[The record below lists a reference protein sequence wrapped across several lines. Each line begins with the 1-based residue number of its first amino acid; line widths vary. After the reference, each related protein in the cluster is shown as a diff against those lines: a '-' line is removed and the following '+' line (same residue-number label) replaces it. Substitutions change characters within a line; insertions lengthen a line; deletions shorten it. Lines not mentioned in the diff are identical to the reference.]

1 MNRHH
6 IFLFLFLC
14 IASFGLQGQQSATLQ
29 GGVFDDQNTPIESV
43 QIFIAGSNTSILSN
57 ENGGFSLKVPASQ
70 NVDIHFRHVFFLDTV
85 IHIFIP
91 ENEIEEIR
99 ITLHTKGK
107 QLGTISVTAKHHDG
121 NIQIDPKLDHRM
133 TSIGGGVESIL
144 KTMPGIYSANELSS
158 QYNVRGGNYDENL
171 VYVNDIEIHRPFL
184 IRSAQQEG
192 LSFVNLDLTNS
203 VKFSAGGFEAKYG
216 DKMSSV
222 MDVEYKTPTGYGSSF
237 SASLLG
243 VTAHTEGN
251 VKDTFTYLVGVR
263 YKSNAYI
270 LKSMETKGDYQPRF
284 FDAQML
290 FTWKPL
296 KKLEIDLLGNFS
308 NNTYLL
314 TPTDRNTSFG
324 TFENMKKLSIY
335 FEGQEVDKYE
345 NYLGG
350 LTFKYKIDP
359 KNKLRWI
366 FSTYY
371 AKESETY
378 DILGEYW
385 LHELENDMGNKNGD
399 IAKEGALVGVGG
411 YLDHARNH
419 IKALVS
425 AMDMRGEHALKK
437 NSISWGMKFQNEIID
452 DRIKEWHLFDS
463 AGYTLPNL
471 PDSPGNITP
480 FGDPSRELVFKD
492 GDYLVSNNS
501 LNTWRLSGF
510 IQNTWRIDGDSATRF
525 ILTAGLRYNFWS
537 YNKEFLVSPRISFI
551 YKPYRAKNWTFYFR
565 TGMYYQPPFYREMR
579 DYDGNLNKDI
589 KAQRSAQAVMASEY
603 SFKIW
608 NRPFKFSAEVYYKY
622 MDRLISYTMDNVKI
636 MYTGEND
643 AVGYA
648 TGIDMRLSGEFV
660 NGLESWVSL
669 SIMKTAEDILNDYNS
684 EKQVEPGYIP
694 RLTDQRFSINIFFQ
708 DHIPNVYPLRVH
720 LNFVFASGMP
730 YGKPKVERYKSVFEA
745 TGKVLRN
752 TWYRRVDIGF
762 SYMILEES
770 RDRMKHNSKFFR
782 AFKSMGVFF
791 EVFNLLGTYNVSSHI
806 WIPDVQN
813 QLYIVPNYL
822 THRLFNLKL
831 AIEF

>member
-1 MNRHH
+1 MLNERNAPIDNVQLFVEGSNASVQSGSNGLFSVEILANQDVNIRFWHDAYSDTVVQVNISVNEIKEMQ
-6 IFLFLFLC
+6 IFLRPNAKEL
-14 IASFGLQGQQSATLQ
+14 GM
-29 GGVFDDQNTPIESV
+29 VSV
-43 QIFIAGSNTSILSN
+43 RARLS
-57 ENGGFSLKVPASQ
+57 
-70 NVDIHFRHVFFLDTV
+70 
-85 IHIFIP
+85 
-91 ENEIEEIR
+91 
-99 ITLHTKGK
+99 
-107 QLGTISVTAKHHDG
+107 DG
-121 NIQIDPKLDHRM
+121 NIQIDPKLSHRV

-184 IRSAQQEG
+184 VRNAQQEG
-192 LSFVNLDLTNS
+192 LSFVNLDLASN

-222 MDVEYKTPTGYGSSF
+222 MDVEYKTPTSYATSF
-237 SASLLG
+237 SGSLLG
-243 VTAHTEGN
+243 FTAHTEGN

-270 LKSMETKGDYQPRF
+270 LKSMETKGDYKPRY

-290 FTWKPL
+290 LSWKPI
-296 KKLEIDLLGNFS
+296 KKLEIDLFGNFS
-308 NNTYLL
+308 NNTYLTRPTTRE
-314 TPTDRNTSFG
+314 TPFG
-324 TFENMKKLSIY
+324 TIDEMKKLLIY
-335 FEGQEVDKYE
+335 FEGQEVDRYE

-350 LTFKYKIDP
+350 LTFKYKIND
-359 KNKLRWI
+359 KNRLKWI

-385 LHELENDMGNKNGD
+385 LHELESDMGNKNGD
-399 IAKEGALVGVGG
+399 IAKEGALVGVGA

-419 IKALVS
+419 IKAIVS
-425 AMDMRGEHALKK
+425 TMDMRGEHSLKR
-437 NSISWGMKFQNEIID
+437 NTLSWSTKFQNEIID
-452 DRIKEWHLFDS
+452 DQIKEWHLYDS
-463 AGYTLPNL
+463 AGYTLPNK
-471 PDSPGNITP
+471 PTYPGQTVP

-492 GDYLVSNNS
+492 GDYLVSDNS
-501 LNTWRLSGF
+501 LNTWRMSGF
-510 IQNTWRIDGDSATRF
+510 IQDTWKIDGDSATRF

-537 YNKEFLVSPRISFI
+537 YNKELVISPRINFTF
-551 YKPYRAKNWTFYFR
+551 KPRKAKSWLFHFK
-565 TGMYYQPPFYREMR
+565 TGLYYQPPFYREIR
-579 DYDGNLNKDI
+579 DYNGNLNKDI
-589 KAQRSAQAVMASEY
+589 RAQRSVQAVAASEY

-608 NRPFKFSAEVYYKY
+608 NRPFKFTTEVYYKY

-636 MYTGEND
+636 MYTGQND

-669 SIMKTAEDILNDYNS
+669 SIMKTAEDILNDYDS
-684 EKQVEPGYIP
+684 KKQVEPGYIP

-730 YGKPKVERYKSVFEA
+730 YGRPKVDRYKSVGEL
-745 TGKVLRN
+745 TGKVIRT

-762 SYMILEES
+762 SYMILDES

-782 AFKSMGVFF
+782 AFKSMGAYF
-791 EVFNLLGTYNVSSHI
+791 EVFNLLGTNNVSSYI
-806 WIPDVQN
+806 WISDIQN
-813 QLYIVPNYL
+813 RVYPVPNFL
-822 THRLFNLKL
+822 TQRLFNLKL
-831 AIEF
+831 AFEF